1 MLAIHPDMNLS
12 EVDNLTFETGWVNL
26 ENILEAYLYQKKT
39 HTIHMITAKKTFMH
53 VQWAEQKCTFTWRK
67 KMASN
72 KSPTPPLTLKT
83 QMVPPLGSTPQKYL
97 FYTQNASKELY
108 PQIYHYCV
116 VSQG

>member
-1 MLAIHPDMNLS
+1 
-12 EVDNLTFETGWVNL
+12 
-26 ENILEAYLYQKKT
+26 
-39 HTIHMITAKKTFMH
+39 
-53 VQWAEQKCTFTWRK
+53 
-67 KMASN
+67 MASN